1 MSEVKFDLKKLIESR
16 LLAMNKNKENI
27 DEKKDILYQITQT
40 YLQVLNANPKFLD
53 KPAIVERVMHI
64 IFNNILLS
72 ENVHFKS
79 NGIITKGSDSETQK
93 IFSVLKDGSIIFYR
107 EDKSEK
113 LVVAFDELDEGL
125 ACRFLEYSKGEYLKS
140 EKRVII
146 DDYGFDKMFYEI
158 GGITGDKERNEKLRE
173 TFKHIITYLND
184 REIIAFT
191 DWGNHSITPLLDNK
205 FLCDKDSKKICLDE
219 LYEENRY
226 QSINLDNSADWLVAF
241 PLDIP
246 EMDEFSISKVQAY
259 YNYYANKYPLAKAW
273 FINRYGKQFLINNN
287 IISQEETIE
296 EEGFF
301 EKLSQ
306 ATQEEVILN
315 FKQSAKNDF
324 EYEEL
329 IGIIENMYFQKMYG
343 KAIAFFDL
351 LTDKQKIEFL
361 NNNENYETNFVSTC
375 ICRIENDSK
384 KEEQY
389 VNFFEQLSLNNK
401 IAIIS
406 SIEDEDD
413 KVRLYEEILEEII
426 EYDVGQEE
434 YDDNQEEV
442 DTEYE
447 GNFEN
452 DEEKAFSEITYL
464 SKSVLDSLKD
474 KENIKTFILK
484 FSSFPIIKYEHLK
497 DMTKEDIDYL
507 IENLEGNLDQEDNIA
522 FLQTDYLEDDYILEL
537 LKDNWEEGLELSSD
551 APIDLEED
559 LGYSFKVY
567 ALTKV
572 KDEERRLEF
581 LEEYQDDFSPEEIL
595 MLLENM
601 EDSEEMLNLAK
612 KYNLS
617 QDYIS
622 GLVVLCDD
630 DIKISFLNSQKSIE
644 SENFI
649 RVASS
654 IEDIPRAFNFIVET
668 NKVDIIAKLQTINEL
683 YIDLADDDDIS
694 KLAEKKFQ
702 FLMQNSQKILNSIK
716 NKEDAATVNIYISE
730 FWIDEEKMASLGK
743 TFKNIIEED
752 CK

>member
-1 MSEVKFDLKKLIESR
+1 MSEVKFDLKKLIELR

-53 KPAIVERVMHI
+53 KPAIVERVRHI
-64 IFNNILLS
+64 IFNNIILK
-72 ENVHFKS
+72 ENVQFKS
-79 NGIITKGSDSETQK
+79 NGIITKGSDNETQK
-93 IFSVLKDGSIIFYR
+93 IFSVLKDGSIILYQ

-113 LVVAFDELDEGL
+113 LVVVFDELDEGL
-125 ACRFLEYSKGEYLKS
+125 VCRFLEYSKGEYLKS

-158 GGITGDKERNEKLRE
+158 GGITEDKERNEKLRE
-173 TFKHIITYLND
+173 KFKHIITYLND
-184 REIIAFT
+184 REIIAFI

-205 FLCDKDSKKICLDE
+205 FLCAKDAKKICLEE

-246 EMDEFSISKVQAY
+246 EMDEFSISKVQAS

-273 FINRYGKQFLINNN
+273 FINRYGKQFLIDNN
-287 IISQEETIE
+287 IISQEETFE
-296 EEGFF
+296 EEILL

-315 FKQSAKNDF
+315 FKSTSKKDF

-329 IGIIENMYFQKMYG
+329 IGIIENMYSQKMYG

-361 NNNENYETNFVSTC
+361 NNSEDYETNFISAC

-384 KEEQY
+384 KQEQY
-389 VNFFEQLSLNNK
+389 AEFFEQLSLNNK
-401 IAIIS
+401 ISIIS
-406 SIEDEDD
+406 SIENEDD
-413 KVRLYEEILEEII
+413 KVDLYEEIIEEII
-426 EYDVGQEE
+426 EFDIEQGEQFEE
-434 YDDNQEEV
+434 DDE
-442 DTEYE
+442 TT
-447 GNFEN
+447 
-452 DEEKAFSEITYL
+452 FSEITYL
-464 SKSVLDSLKD
+464 SENVLDSLKD
-474 KENIKTFILK
+474 KENIKAFILK
-484 FSSFPIIKYEHLK
+484 FSSFPIIKYDHLK
-497 DMTKEDIDYL
+497 NMTKEDIDYL
-507 IENLEGNLDQEDNIA
+507 IENLEGDLDEEENIA

-537 LKDNWEEGLELSSD
+537 LQANWKEGLELSSD
-551 APIDLEED
+551 DPIDLEED

-572 KDEERRLEF
+572 KDEEKRFEF
-581 LEEYQDDFSPEEIL
+581 LDDYQDDFSPEEIS
-595 MLLENM
+595 MLLEDM
-601 EDSEEMLNLAK
+601 EDSEEMLKLAK
-612 KYNLS
+612 KYNLP

-630 DIKISFLNSQKSIE
+630 DIKISFLNSQNAIE

-654 IEDIPRAFNFIVET
+654 IEDISMAFDFVTQT
-668 NKVDIIAKLQTINEL
+668 NNADIITKLQTINEI
-683 YIDLADDDDIS
+683 YIGLADEGDVS
-694 KLAEKKFQ
+694 ELFERKFE
-702 FLMQNSQKILNSIK
+702 FLMQNSQEVLKAIK
-716 NKEDAATVNIYISE
+716 SKEDEYALNIYISE
-730 FWIDEEKMASLGK
+730 FWIDDEKMAKLEK
-743 TFKNIIEED
+743 PFKNIIEED